1 MLTPYF
7 EKRVIK
13 EKLLLMHFLVVGFA
27 MLFLFVLT
35 VAYQY
40 LTYKNELI
48 SNLNSQI
55 SVIESNL
62 GSAIAFEDMATA
74 NEIFQTL
81 RLDKSV
87 VQAYVQL
94 ENHKIFAE
102 YHSKNK
108 TGGVNLP
115 LSKSVITIGDVHI
128 TRAIIVN
135 GISLGSVYVDANLNQ
150 VQHRINIFSLSL
162 MFAMSV
168 AVLLAKY
175 VSDILS
181 RYITEPI
188 ISLEQLV
195 TKITK
200 NHDYLQR
207 SMIHSNDEIGALS
220 TGINNM
226 LDGIQQRDNKL
237 LEELDRRAI
246 VELKLDRLAYIDHQ
260 TELSNRH
267 AFTAC
272 INRLMGLGEEAVEHF
287 YLLLLDLDNFKVVN
301 DSFGHDVGDQLLWQ
315 CGQRLHWMLNEN
327 DDVFRIGGDEFAIVL
342 KDVKSI
348 HDVEKICSRITET
361 ISQKFMVNGHEIFIG
376 VSIGITQY
384 QNHNFSESHL
394 IKNAD
399 AAMYW
404 AKSAG
409 KNTYKFYSAEIETAN
424 YFLQKITTDLQDAL
438 RDNEFELFYQPI
450 IHVKTAQMVGV
461 EALLRWHNKDEGMI
475 YPDVFIP
482 IAEKTGLIAPIGE
495 WVVRE
500 ALKQLKI
507 WGKLNGPQLFVNV
520 NVSARQLFDKRI
532 IDVIGDAILEFE
544 IDPKCINLELTE
556 SSLMEDV
563 DRAIG
568 ILSELKKLGVGI
580 AVDDFGTGHSSM
592 RYLKQFP
599 VDTIKIDK
607 CFVKGIPQDD
617 VDTAIVQAIFALAKS
632 LKLDVVAE
640 GVETEAQYDF
650 LKQKNCAKV
659 QGHLFNKPLPAIKID
674 ELLMQSNVRKDLINA
689 DSQIGLASFGSG

>member
-1 MLTPYF
+1 VLTPYF

-27 MLFLFVLT
+27 MLFLFVLAVT
-35 VAYQY
+35 YQY
-40 LTYKNELI
+40 VTYKNELI
-48 SNLNSQI
+48 SSLNSQI

-62 GSAIAFEDMATA
+62 GSAIAFDDMVTA

-87 VQAYVQL
+87 DNAYVQL

-102 YHSKNK
+102 YQRKNK
-108 TGGVNLP
+108 TGEVKLLN
-115 LSKSVITIGDVHI
+115 KSVKKNSDLYIS
-128 TRAIIVN
+128 RAIIVN
-135 GISLGSVYVDANLNQ
+135 GVSLGSIHLDANLTQ
-150 VQHRINIFSLSL
+150 VQHRVYIFSASL
-162 MFAMSV
+162 MIAMLI

-175 VSDILS
+175 VSDRLS

-188 ISLEQLV
+188 ISLERLV
-195 TKITK
+195 TRITK

-207 SMIHSNDEIGALS
+207 STIHSNDEIGALS

-226 LDGIQQRDNKL
+226 LDGIQQRDDKL
-237 LEELDRRAI
+237 LEELDRRSMI
-246 VELKLDRLAYIDHQ
+246 EQRLDRLAYIDNQ

-267 AFTAC
+267 AFTAS
-272 INRLMGLGEEAVEHF
+272 INKLMGAGDDAIEHF

-301 DSFGHDVGDQLLWQ
+301 DSFGHDVGDQLLRQ
-315 CGQRLHWMLNEN
+315 CGQRLHWILNEE
-327 DDVFRIGGDEFAIVL
+327 DYVYRIGGDEFAIVL
-342 KDVKSI
+342 KDIKSM

-376 VSIGITQY
+376 VSIGIAPY
-384 QNHNFSESHL
+384 QNHNYSETHL

-399 AAMYW
+399 VAMYW

-409 KNTYKFYSAEIETAN
+409 KNTFKFYSAEIETAN

-438 RDNEFELFYQPI
+438 RDNEFKLFYQPI
-450 IHVKTAQMVGV
+450 IHVKTGQIIGA
-461 EALLRWHNKDEGMI
+461 EALLRWHNQDEGMI
-475 YPDVFIP
+475 SPDVFIP

-495 WVVRE
+495 WVLRE

-507 WGKLNGPQLFVNV
+507 WGRLSGPQLFVNV
-520 NVSARQLFDKRI
+520 NVSGRQLFDKRI
-532 IDVIGDAILEFE
+532 IDVISNAILEFE

-556 SSLMEDV
+556 SSLVEDV

-568 ILSELKKLGVGI
+568 ILHELKKLGVGI

-592 RYLKQFP
+592 SYLKQFP

-607 CFVKGIPQDD
+607 CFVRGIPEDD
-617 VDTAIVQAIFALAKS
+617 VDTAIVEAIFALAKS

-640 GVETEAQYDF
+640 GVETKAQYDF
-650 LKQKNCAKV
+650 LKQKNCVKV
-659 QGHLFNKPLPAIKID
+659 QGYLFYKALSVTEINQ
-674 ELLMQSNVRKDLINA
+674 LLMQRGEIE
-689 DSQIGLASFGSG
+689 GLAEMEGLVEIEV

>member
-27 MLFLFVLT
+27 MLFLFVLMVT
-35 VAYQY
+35 YQY
-40 LTYKNELI
+40 VTYKNELI
-48 SNLNSQI
+48 ANLNSQI

-62 GSAIAFEDMATA
+62 GSAIVFEDMATA
-74 NEIFQTL
+74 DEIFQTL

-87 VQAYVQL
+87 DKAYVQL
-94 ENHKIFAE
+94 ENRKIFAE
-102 YHSKNK
+102 YQRKNK
-108 TGGVNLP
+108 LGKINLP
-115 LSKSVITIGDVHI
+115 LSKSPIKNGDLHI
-128 TRAIIVN
+128 TRVIMVN
-135 GISLGSVYVDANLNQ
+135 GMSVGTIHLDANLNQ
-150 VQHRINIFSLSL
+150 VQHRINIFSFFLL
-162 MFAMSV
+162 MAMSV

-175 VSDILS
+175 VSDKLS
-181 RYITEPI
+181 RYIAEPI
-188 ISLEQLV
+188 ISLERLV

-207 SMIHSNDEIGALS
+207 SILHSNDEIGALS

-226 LDGIQQRDNKL
+226 LDGIQQRDNQL
-237 LEELDRRAI
+237 LEELDRRTK
-246 VELKLDRLAYIDHQ
+246 VEQKLDRLAYIDNQ

-267 AFTAC
+267 AFIAY
-272 INRLMGLGEEAVEHF
+272 INKLMGSGDEATEHF

-315 CGQRLHWMLNEN
+315 CGKRLHWMLNEE
-327 DDVFRIGGDEFAIVL
+327 DFVFRIGGDEFAIVL
-342 KDVKSI
+342 KNIKSI

-361 ISQKFMVNGHEIFIG
+361 IAQKFMVNGHEIFVG

-384 QNHNFSESHL
+384 LNGNFSETHL

-409 KNTYKFYSAEIETAN
+409 KNTFKFYSAEIETAN

-438 RDNEFELFYQPI
+438 RDNELELLYQPI
-450 IHVKTAQMVGV
+450 IAVKTGQMMGV
-461 EALLRWHNKDEGMI
+461 EALLRWHNPDEGLI
-475 YPDVFIP
+475 FPDVFIP

-507 WGKLNGPQLFVNV
+507 WEKLNGPQLFVNV

-532 IDVIGDAILEFE
+532 VDVIGDAILEFE
-544 IDPKCINLELTE
+544 VDPKCINLELTE

-607 CFVKGIPQDD
+607 CFVRGIPNDD
-617 VDTAIVQAIFALAKS
+617 VDIAIVEAIFALAKS

-650 LKQKNCAKV
+650 LKQKSCAKV
-659 QGHLFNKPLPAIKID
+659 QGHLFNHALTAMEID
-674 ELLMQSNVRKDLINA
+674 KLLTHPNERIDLVT
-689 DSQIGLASFGSG
+689 LKM

>member
-1 MLTPYF
+1 
-7 EKRVIK
+7 
-13 EKLLLMHFLVVGFA
+13 MHFLVVSFA
-27 MLFLFVLT
+27 MLFLFVLMVT
-35 VAYQY
+35 YQY
-40 LTYKNELI
+40 VTYKNELI
-48 SNLNSQI
+48 ANLNSQI

-74 NEIFQTL
+74 DEIFQTL
-81 RLDKSV
+81 RLDESV
-87 VQAYVQL
+87 DRAYVQL

-102 YHSKNK
+102 YQKNK
-108 TGGVNLP
+108 AGKVNLP
-115 LSKSVITIGDVHI
+115 LSKSTIKNGDLHI

-135 GISLGSVYVDANLNQ
+135 GISLGSFHLDANLNQ
-150 VQHRINIFSLSL
+150 VRHRINIFSFFL
-162 MFAMSV
+162 MIAMSV

-175 VSDILS
+175 VSDRLS

-207 SMIHSNDEIGALS
+207 STLHSHDEIGALS
-220 TGINNM
+220 IGINNM

-246 VELKLDRLAYIDHQ
+246 VEQKLDRLAYVDNQ

-267 AFTAC
+267 AFIDC
-272 INRLMGLGEEAVEHF
+272 INKLMGLGDDAIEHF

-315 CGQRLHWMLNEN
+315 CGQRLHGMLNEE
-327 DDVFRIGGDEFAIVL
+327 DFVFRIGGDEFAIVL
-342 KDVKSI
+342 KNIKSI

-361 ISQKFMVNGHEIFIG
+361 ISQKFMVNGHEIFVG

-384 QNHNFSESHL
+384 QNRNFSETHL

-409 KNTYKFYSAEIETAN
+409 KNTFKFYSAEIETAN

-438 RDNEFELFYQPI
+438 RDNELELFYQPI
-450 IHVKTAQMVGV
+450 IDVKTGQMMGV
-461 EALLRWHNKDEGMI
+461 EALLRWHNPDEGLI
-475 YPDVFIP
+475 FPDVFIP

-507 WGKLNGPQLFVNV
+507 WEKLNGPQLFVNV

-532 IDVIGDAILEFE
+532 IDVIGNAIFEFE
-544 IDPKCINLELTE
+544 VDPKCINLELTE

-607 CFVKGIPQDD
+607 CFVRGIPNDD
-617 VDTAIVQAIFALAKS
+617 VDIAIVEAIFALAKS

-659 QGHLFNKPLPAIKID
+659 QGHLFNHPLTAIEID
-674 ELLMQSNVRKDLINA
+674 KLLTQSNARKDLITMEMY
-689 DSQIGLASFGSG
+689 DDEG